1 MNFQKFTTFKTILI
15 ALVLTI
21 NANQLFAQTTNGI
34 FFQAVARDNFSN
46 PAKDRK
52 IYVQSSI
59 IQTTPTGTK
68 VLTEEH
74 QSNTDGSG
82 VFSISLGNGVRV
94 GGTASNLTTID
105 WSKGPFYLNLK
116 VAITPIGG
124 NSNWDYNKEWVDMG
138 TTSFGAVPFAL
149 YSASSA
155 KVDDKLN
162 ATDTTKM
169 LAVYAKAIKVQ
180 SLETAVASKLTAADT
195 LTMLAPY
202 AKAAY
207 TIDSS
212 FFKSQLATKL
222 SLSDTINYTKQK
234 YTDSAIAKKLN
245 IADSSIYVTK
255 SQLASYNF
263 TSGGTTTTTTSVTMD
278 TTSLSNR
285 INLKA
290 NTSDLTVLNT
300 SVTSNTASIT
310 ANTTAIASE
319 AATARAAELVLT
331 NNITSNTA
339 SITANET
346 AINLKAPVAS
356 PLFTGTVGIGTTNPS
371 SAAALDITS
380 STQGLLLPRLTYVQK
395 TAISNP
401 VAGLIL
407 FCSDCGTNGE
417 MQLYNGTSFVN
428 MIGGTAQFAL
438 PVISATTGAYSI
450 TTSSAISGG
459 EITSD
464 GGASITARGLVWGT
478 SAGSSTFS
486 VTTGTG
492 TGTFTSS
499 ITGLTSGITYYIRAF
514 ATNSVGTKYGSEITL
529 NTAQAVATLAATTTV
544 SSIDAT
550 TATSGGNITYN
561 GGATVTAS
569 GVVWSTTSTPTIALA
584 TKTTNGAAT
593 GTYTNS
599 ITGLTPG
606 TLYYVRSYAT
616 NSVGTSYGAQTSF
629 TTLNT
634 ATIAATV
641 SATSITSN
649 SATTGGDITADGGA
663 TVTSRGLVYGTSA
676 GSATFSVTS
685 GTGTGTYTIGLTGL
699 LPATTYY
706 VRSFA
711 SNSVG
716 TVYGT
721 ETSFTTIA
729 IAPTLTTTAA
739 SSITKYAASTGGTIT
754 SNGGSTITASGICW
768 STTATPTISDSKTT
782 DGTTSGTFTSSLTSL
797 TAGTTYYVR
806 AYATNA
812 IGTGYGA
819 LESFTT
825 TAASIM
831 TLPTVGSSY
840 GGGKVA
846 YVYQNGDP
854 GYSSSSI
861 PVLIAAN
868 ADQVGNLTGGTAL
881 WSISGGSGLAQQVG
895 LSGNSYQALGAGL
908 SNTNA
913 IITAYGTGNYAA
925 KFARD
930 YTDGTYNDWYLPSI
944 NELGK
949 LYLNRVAIGGFST
962 QYYWSSTEVQ
972 ETSTQ
977 ISGYS
982 WSFNGAGNDKH
993 MDSKAWNMKIRAV
1006 RTTTLTP
1013 VAISNPVLA
1022 STTSATSITSSSAIL
1037 GGNITDEGAT
1047 QVSARGLVYGTT
1059 TGSSTY
1065 SVTVGSGG
1073 GTFTSTLTDLTQG
1086 TTYFVRSF
1094 ATNVQGTSYGAETS
1108 FTTQTTPTVSVT
1120 ATPTSITTTS
1130 AVGGGTI
1137 TNTGGA
1143 TITTS
1148 GLVWG
1153 ASTNPDIT
1161 LSTKTTVGTTSGTF
1175 TSSITGLTQGT
1186 TYHVRAYA
1194 TNYLGTSYGPNITFT
1209 TLTTPTISATASAIS
1224 ITSSTAT
1231 IGGTITADGGATVTS
1246 RGVVFGTSAGSATYS
1261 VTSGTGTGTY
1271 TIGLTGL
1278 TTATTYFIRSFA
1290 TNSVG
1295 TVYGTETSFSTLA
1308 IAPTLTT
1315 SAVSGI
1321 TKYAAS
1327 AGGTITSNGG
1337 SVITASGICWSTT
1350 ATPTTLNSKTT
1361 DGTTSGTF
1369 TSSITGLTAGTTY
1382 FVRAYAT
1389 NAIGT
1394 SYGAAQSFTTLSTP
1408 PAQTTVLI
1416 GTQTW
1421 TDKNL
1426 NVANYR
1432 NGDPITYAAN
1442 AAQWAAANAA
1452 GEGAYTYLKFASGD
1466 GGATYGKLYNWY
1478 AVNDARGLAPTGYH
1492 IPTKDEW
1499 LTLRNTQ
1506 PLNGTTLKSNTSD
1519 WSGTFS
1525 NINNNITVA
1534 SHPNY
1539 SLYNGTNTSGFNG
1552 LPAGSMA
1559 PNGNN
1564 GNYGVGSFW
1573 TATID
1578 ATNNTRAEWMYLFL
1592 NYFHIGKDCCN
1603 TADQGDG
1610 MSIRLVKDDNTIET
1624 SPTNPI
1630 LASTTSATS
1639 ITANSA
1645 ILGGNVTDEGA
1656 TQVSSRGLVYG
1667 TTTGSSTFS
1676 VTVGSGGGTFT
1687 STISGLTQGTKY
1699 FVRSFATN
1707 AQGTSYGTETSFTTQ
1722 TTPTVSVTA
1731 TPTSITTTTAIG
1743 GGTISSTGGATITT
1757 SGLVWGASTNPEISL
1772 PTKTTNGT
1780 TSGTFTSSITG
1791 LTQGAT
1797 YHVRAYATNYLG
1809 TSYGPDVTFTT
1820 ITTPTISSTATVT
1833 SITGTTATSGG
1844 TITVDGG
1851 ATVTSRGVVWGTT
1864 TGSSTFSAT
1873 SGTGTGTYPSNL
1885 SGLSIATTYFV
1896 RAFATNSA
1904 GTAYGPEVQFATPNT
1919 ATVASTITSTI
1930 TSSTA
1935 ILGGVLSSTGGATTA
1950 IGIMYSTSSSFGTYS
1965 TTTINA
1971 NAVAGTYTTT
1981 ISGLSEL
1988 TTYYAKAF
1996 ATNTAGTTYGPTINF
2011 STPVLPLTVG
2021 TTYQGGIIFYL
2032 FQSGD
2037 PGYVAGQTHGLIAS
2051 TSDQSTYTDWKN
2063 NGGWNDITTGTGIGT
2078 GLANTNA
2085 IIASHGSSATYAAGR
2100 ARAHNGGGYTDWY
2113 LPSRDELYKMHI
2125 TIGQGANNIANLRS
2139 EKYWSSSQYESHTW
2153 QAYYMYA
2160 QTGNVHTV
2168 WKDVG
2173 MAVRAIR
2180 TF

>member
-21 NANQLFAQTTNGI
+21 NASQLFAQTTNGI

-74 QSNTDGSG
+74 QTNTDATG

-263 TSGGTTTTTTSVTMD
+263 SSGGTTTTTTSVTMD

-290 NTSDLTVLNT
+290 STSDLTALNT

-310 ANTTAIASE
+310 ANT
-319 AATARAAELVLT
+319 
-331 NNITSNTA
+331 A
-339 SITANET
+339 SITANAT

-356 PLFTGTVGIGTTNPS
+356 PLFTGTVGIGTSNPS

-380 STQGLLLPRLTYVQK
+380 TTQGLLLPRLTYVQK

-407 FCSDCGTNGE
+407 FCSDCGTSGE

-464 GGASITARGLVWGT
+464 GGASITARGLVWGIST
-478 SAGSSTFS
+478 GSSTYS
-486 VTTGTG
+486 VTAGTG

-584 TKTTNGAAT
+584 TKTTNGAVS
-593 GTYTNS
+593 GTYTSN

-663 TVTSRGLVYGTSA
+663 TVTSRGLVYGTST

-685 GTGTGTYTIGLTGL
+685 GTGTGTYSISLTGL

-711 SNSVG
+711 TNSVG

-739 SSITKYAASTGGTIT
+739 SNVTKYAASTGGTIT

-806 AYATNA
+806 SYATNA
-812 IGTGYGA
+812 IGTGYGPN
-819 LESFTT
+819 ESFTT
-825 TAASIM
+825 LSTSSNNPALDATTTA
-831 TLPTVGSSY
+831 
-840 GGGKVA
+840 
-846 YVYQNGDP
+846 
-854 GYSSSSI
+854 
-861 PVLIAAN
+861 
-868 ADQVGNLTGGTAL
+868 TG
-881 WSISGGSGLAQQVG
+881 
-895 LSGNSYQALGAGL
+895 
-908 SNTNA
+908 
-913 IITAYGTGNYAA
+913 ITAN
-925 KFARD
+925 
-930 YTDGTYNDWYLPSI
+930 
-944 NELGK
+944 
-949 LYLNRVAIGGFST
+949 
-962 QYYWSSTEVQ
+962 
-972 ETSTQ
+972 
-977 ISGYS
+977 
-982 WSFNGAGNDKH
+982 
-993 MDSKAWNMKIRAV
+993 
-1006 RTTTLTP
+1006 
-1013 VAISNPVLA
+1013 
-1022 STTSATSITSSSAIL
+1022 SAIL

-1065 SVTVGSGG
+1065 SVTLGSGA
-1073 GTFTSTLTDLTQG
+1073 GTFTSTLTGLTQG
-1086 TTYFVRSF
+1086 ATYFVRSF
-1094 ATNVQGTSYGAETS
+1094 ATNTQGTSYGAETS

-1120 ATPTSITTTS
+1120 ATPTSITTTT

-1137 TNTGGA
+1137 SSTGGA

-1153 ASTNPDIT
+1153 ASTNPEIT
-1161 LSTKTTVGTTSGTF
+1161 LTTKTTNGATSGTF
-1175 TSSITGLTQGT
+1175 TSSITGLTQGA
-1186 TYHVRAYA
+1186 TYYVRAYA

-1209 TLTTPTISATASAIS
+1209 TLTTPTISSTASAIS

-1231 IGGTITADGGATVTS
+1231 IGGTITADGGVTVTS

-1278 TTATTYFIRSFA
+1278 TPATTYFARSFA

-1295 TVYGTETSFSTLA
+1295 TVYGTETNFTTLA

-1315 SAVSGI
+1315 SAVSSI

-1350 ATPTTLNSKTT
+1350 STPTTLNSKTT

-1408 PAQTTVLI
+1408 PSQTTVLI

-1432 NGDPITYAAN
+1432 NGDAITYAAN

-1452 GEGAYTYLKFASGD
+1452 GEGAYTYLKYASGD

-1492 IPTKDEW
+1492 VPTLTEW
-1499 LTLRNTQ
+1499 NTLRNTQ
-1506 PLNGTTLKSNTSD
+1506 PLNGTTLKSNTTD

-1525 NINNNITVA
+1525 NLNNNITVA
-1534 SHPNY
+1534 SNSNY
-1539 SLYNGTNTSGFNG
+1539 SLYNGTNSTGFNA
-1552 LPAGSMA
+1552 LPAGSIF
-1559 PNGNN
+1559 PNGTN
-1564 GNYGVGSFW
+1564 GNYGTGSFW
-1573 TATID
+1573 TATVD
-1578 ATNNTRAEWMYLFL
+1578 ATNNTKAEWMYFFL
-1592 NYFHIGKDCCN
+1592 SYFYVGKDCCN
-1603 TADQGDG
+1603 TYEKEHG
-1610 MSIRLVKDDNTIET
+1610 MSIRLVKDDNSIEA
-1624 SPTNPI
+1624 SPTNPV
-1630 LASTTSATS
+1630 LATSSATS
-1639 ITANSA
+1639 ITSNSA

-1656 TQVSSRGLVYG
+1656 TQVSVRGLVYG
-1667 TTTGSSTFS
+1667 TTTGSSTYS
-1676 VTVGSGGGTFT
+1676 VTIGSGAGTFT
-1687 STISGLTQGTKY
+1687 STLTGLTQGATY

-1707 AQGTSYGTETSFTTQ
+1707 VQGTSYGTETSFTTQ
-1722 TTPTVSVTA
+1722 TTPTVSVT
-1731 TPTSITTTTAIG
+1731 TKPISITTTTAIG
-1743 GGTISSTGGATITT
+1743 GGTISSTGGASITT
-1757 SGLVWGASTNPEISL
+1757 SGIVWGASTNPEITL
-1772 PTKTTNGT
+1772 TTKTTDGT

-1791 LTQGAT
+1791 LTQGTT

-1809 TSYGPDVTFTT
+1809 TSYGPDISFTT
-1820 ITTPTISSTATVT
+1820 ITTPTVSSTATVT
-1833 SITGTTATSGG
+1833 SITGSTATSGG

-1873 SGTGTGTYPSNL
+1873 SGTGTGTYLSNL

-1950 IGIMYSTSSSFGTYS
+1950 IGIMYSTSSNFGTYS
-1965 TTTINA
+1965 TTSINL
-1971 NAVAGTYTTT
+1971 NAVTGTYTTT

-2011 STPVLPLTVG
+2011 STLAIPKTVG

-2032 FQSGD
+2032 FQSND
-2037 PGYVAGQTHGLIAS
+2037 PGYVAGETHGLIAS
-2051 TSDQSTYTDWKN
+2051 TSDQSIYTDWKN
-2063 NGGWNDITTGTGIGT
+2063 NGGWNNIATGTGIGT

-2085 IIASHGSSATYAAGR
+2085 IISSHGSSATYAAGM
-2100 ARAHNGGGYTDWY
+2100 ARAYNGGGYNDWY

-2125 TIGQGANNIANLRS
+2125 NIGQGANNIANLRS

-2153 QAYYMYA
+2153 QAYYIYA
-2160 QTGNVHTV
+2160 QSLNIQTV

>member
-52 IYVQSSI
+52 IFVQSSI
-59 IQTTPTGTK
+59 LQTTPTGTK

-74 QSNTDGSG
+74 QANTDASG

-94 GGTASNLTTID
+94 GGTASGLTTID

-162 ATDTTKM
+162 ANDTTKM

-234 YTDSAIAKKLN
+234 YTDSAIAKMLN

-263 TSGGTTTTTTSVTMD
+263 SSSGTTTTTTTSVTMD

-290 NTSDLTVLNT
+290 NTSDLTALNT

-310 ANTTAIASE
+310 ANTRAIASE

-346 AINLKAPVAS
+346 AINLKAPIAS

-380 STQGLLLPRLTYVQK
+380 TTQGLLLPRLTYVQK

-407 FCSDCGTNGE
+407 FCSDCGTSGE

-438 PVISATTGAYSI
+438 PVISSTTGAYSI

-459 EITSD
+459 TITSD

-478 SAGSSTFS
+478 STGSSTFS

-499 ITGLTSGITYYIRAF
+499 ITGLTSGIIYYIRAF
-514 ATNSVGTKYGSEITL
+514 AANSVGTKYGSEITL
-529 NTAQAVATLAATTTV
+529 NTAQAVATLAATTTT
-544 SSIDAT
+544 SSIGST
-550 TATSGGNITYN
+550 TAVSGGNITYN

-569 GVVWSTTSTPTIALA
+569 GVVWSTTSTPTIAFA
-584 TKTTNGAAT
+584 TKTTNGAAS
-593 GTYTNS
+593 GTYTSN

-649 SATTGGDITADGGA
+649 AATTGGDITSDGGA
-663 TVTSRGLVYGTSA
+663 TVTSRGLVYGTST

-685 GTGTGTYTIGLTGL
+685 GTGTGTYSISLTEL

-711 SNSVG
+711 TNSVG

-739 SSITKYAASTGGTIT
+739 SSVTKYAANTGGTII
-754 SNGGSTITASGICW
+754 SNGGSTILASGICW

-812 IGTGYGA
+812 IGTGYGPN
-819 LESFTT
+819 ESFTT
-825 TAASIM
+825 LST
-831 TLPTVGSSY
+831 SS
-840 GGGKVA
+840 
-846 YVYQNGDP
+846 NNP
-854 GYSSSSI
+854 
-861 PVLIAAN
+861 
-868 ADQVGNLTGGTAL
+868 AL
-881 WSISGGSGLAQQVG
+881 DA
-895 LSGNSYQALGAGL
+895 
-908 SNTNA
+908 
-913 IITAYGTGNYAA
+913 
-925 KFARD
+925 
-930 YTDGTYNDWYLPSI
+930 
-944 NELGK
+944 
-949 LYLNRVAIGGFST
+949 
-962 QYYWSSTEVQ
+962 
-972 ETSTQ
+972 
-977 ISGYS
+977 
-982 WSFNGAGNDKH
+982 
-993 MDSKAWNMKIRAV
+993 
-1006 RTTTLTP
+1006 TTT
-1013 VAISNPVLA
+1013 
-1022 STTSATSITSSSAIL
+1022 ATSITANSAIL

-1047 QVSARGLVYGTT
+1047 QVSVRGLVYGTT

-1073 GTFTSTLTDLTQG
+1073 GTFTSTLTGLTQG

-1108 FTTQTTPTVSVT
+1108 FTTQSTATVSVT

-1137 TNTGGA
+1137 TSTGGA

-1161 LSTKTTVGTTSGTF
+1161 LSTKTTDGTTSGTF

-1209 TLTTPTISATASAIS
+1209 TLTTPTISATASATS

-1231 IGGTITADGGATVTS
+1231 TGGTITADGGAAVTS
-1246 RGVVFGTSAGSATYS
+1246 RGVVYGTSSLSSTFS

-1271 TIGLTGL
+1271 TISLTGL
-1278 TTATTYFIRSFA
+1278 TPATTYYVRSFA

-1295 TVYGTETSFSTLA
+1295 TVYGTETSFSTIA
-1308 IAPTLTT
+1308 IAPSLTT
-1315 SAVSGI
+1315 TAASSI

-1350 ATPTTLNSKTT
+1350 ATPTTSDFKST
-1361 DGTTSGTF
+1361 DGITSGTF
-1369 TSSITGLTAGTTY
+1369 TSSITGLSAGTTY
-1382 FVRAYAT
+1382 YVRAYAT

-1394 SYGAAQSFTTLSTP
+1394 SYGANQSFTTLSTP
-1408 PAQTTVLI
+1408 PSQTSVLI
-1416 GTQTW
+1416 GSQRW

-1432 NGDPITYAAN
+1432 NGEAITYAAN
-1442 AAQWAAANAA
+1442 ATQWAAANAA
-1452 GEGAYTYLKFASGD
+1452 GEGAYTYLLFASGD

-1492 IPTKDEW
+1492 IPTRDEW
-1499 LTLRNTQ
+1499 TTLRGTQ
-1506 PLNGTTLKSNTSD
+1506 LGNGTTLKSNTND
-1519 WSGTFS
+1519 WAASFS
-1525 NINNNITVA
+1525 NVNNYITYNPVA
-1534 SHPNY
+1534 NY
-1539 SLYNGTNTSGFNG
+1539 SSYNGTNSTGFNA
-1552 LPAGSMA
+1552 LPGGSLF
-1559 PNGNN
+1559 PSGNN
-1564 GNYGVGSFW
+1564 GNYGGASFW

-1578 ATNNTRAEWMYLFL
+1578 PVNSAKANWIYFTNTSLL
-1592 NYFHIGKDCCN
+1592 DGTTCCN
-1603 TADQGDG
+1603 TYELGNG
-1610 MSIRLVKDDNTIET
+1610 MAIRLVKDNNGVET
-1624 SPTNPI
+1624 GPINPI

-1645 ILGGNVTDEGA
+1645 ILGGNITDEGA
-1656 TQVSSRGLVYG
+1656 TQVSARGLVYG

-1676 VTVGSGGGTFT
+1676 VTVGSGAGTFT
-1687 STISGLTQGTKY
+1687 STLTGLTQGTTY

-1722 TTPTVSVTA
+1722 TTPTVSVTS

-1757 SGLVWGASTNPEISL
+1757 SGLVWGASTNPEITL
-1772 PTKTTNGT
+1772 TTKTTDGT

-1797 YHVRAYATNYLG
+1797 YYVRAYATNSIG
-1809 TSYGPDVTFTT
+1809 TAYGPNITFTT
-1820 ITTPTISSTATVT
+1820 VTTPTVSSTATVT
-1833 SITGTTATSGG
+1833 SIATTSATSGG

-1851 ATVTSRGVVWGTT
+1851 SAVTARGIVWGTT
-1864 TGSSTFSAT
+1864 PNPTIALTT
-1873 SGTGTGTYPSNL
+1873 KTTDGTGTGTFASSL
-1885 SGLSIATTYFV
+1885 TGLTNATLYYV
-1896 RAFATNSA
+1896 RSYATNAIGTVYGAEISFTTLA
-1904 GTAYGPEVQFATPNT
+1904 VELVPTKVALTRASIGTAYGLAFSTQPQVTIQDASGSTVTNSSALVT
-1919 ATVASTITSTI
+1919 ATISSGGTLVGTITATASSGVATFSNLGIKGTATAYTI
-1930 TSSTA
+1930 TYTVSGLTTA
-1935 ILGGVLSSTGGATTA
+1935 TQSVTPTALAIGSTGPGGGKVFYAATSGFACGPNLTATCYYLEVAPIGANTMKDWA
-1950 IGIMYSTSSSFGTYS
+1950 VSANRTSSAGASGTV
-1965 TTTINA
+1965 I
-1971 NAVAGTYTTT
+1971 G
-1981 ISGLSEL
+1981 SG
-1988 TTYYAKAF
+1988 YK
-1996 ATNTAGTTYGPTINF
+1996 NTM
-2011 STPVLPLTVG
+2011 
-2021 TTYQGGIIFYL
+2021 
-2032 FQSGD
+2032 
-2037 PGYVAGQTHGLIAS
+2037 
-2051 TSDQSTYTDWKN
+2051 
-2063 NGGWNDITTGTGIGT
+2063 
-2078 GLANTNA
+2078 A
-2085 IIASHGSSATYAAGR
+2085 IINQGNSNSAAAYAQEYRGGSLS
-2100 ARAHNGGGYTDWY
+2100 DWY
-2113 LPSRDELYKMHI
+2113 LGSTVEMYQIYL
-2125 TIGQGANNIANLRS
+2125 NRS
-2139 EKYWSSSQYESHTW
+2139 VIVVGSASEHGFAGEYWTSTEPNAS
-2153 QAYYMYA
+2153 QAYSY
-2160 QTGNVHTV
+2160 
-2168 WKDVG
+2168 DVTNNSG
-2173 MAVRAIR
+2173 PWPNSKTSNPVRPIR
-2180 TF
+2180 SF